1 MSSPQE
7 RTLALC
13 ESATPHNKLK
23 TWFRGYIPE
32 HYKRLN
38 IDMDEARELALK
50 GVAVVNASFGE
61 MTYFTQ
67 SLIVGA
73 CLFSKYKTI
82 TIVTTSQYGKSWTI
96 SMVAILLAKL
106 QKKDVNI
113 VAGKDDITKVIM
125 KNVLSHLQSAD
136 DSIKK
141 SLLEYRD
148 KIDKLNS
155 SVTKES
161 LSFVSGGSISSGTL
175 GSTSSDHKK
184 SSSAI
189 GRGGVY
195 IHDEA
200 SLTSDDA
207 FAEIGRRDFS
217 NVDGERELLVQISN
231 PHQKGQFY
239 DKLVEENPPKDS
251 LIIWMDV
258 RTVLEEGRIPSIERV
273 KESDFFKNDS
283 TCQRYFLCELETDGD
298 TSMFKN
304 IQYKD
309 IDSLMELQGFKWF
322 IGLDSAYKGKDSI
335 ILTLTGIN
343 DMGQVLVA
351 DMYEMNKG
359 KKWIDGVTSEYIIK
373 SVLKVIDQFGV
384 RMVCVDVGYGVWL
397 VEGLAKHSYSH
408 GFRVVGINFGAGT
421 TPDRKKMSHFSAK
434 YGSNMRAELHLDLQE
449 LMTSRK
455 IWFTTPIAKIL
466 APQMAAVRSINK
478 SGGKIGIIPKDEIK
492 HIIKHSPDELDST
505 LLSVHALL
513 LYILNVGNDLPV
525 YDKNYTN
532 KVDNPN
538 VKEQLS

>member
-1 MSSPQE
+1 
-7 RTLALC
+7 
-13 ESATPHNKLK
+13 
-23 TWFRGYIPE
+23 
-32 HYKRLN
+32 
-38 IDMDEARELALK
+38 MDDFH
-50 GVAVVNASFGE
+50 GCYTFGK
-61 MTYFTQ
+61 
-67 SLIVGA
+67 IA
-73 CLFSKYKTI
+73 
-82 TIVTTSQYGKSWTI
+82 
-96 SMVAILLAKL
+96 
-106 QKKDVNI
+106 KKDVNI

-125 KNVLSHLQSAD
+125 KNVLSHLQTAD

-359 KKWIDGVTSEYIIK
+359 KKWIDGVTSENIIK

-384 RMVCVDVGYGVWL
+384 RMICVDVGYGVWL
-397 VEGLAKHSYSH
+397 VEGLAKHSYAH

-466 APQMAAVRSINK
+466 APQMVAVRSINK

-538 VKEQLS
+538 EKEQH